1 MVMKKYAVLV
11 IGAGTGTDIAAFA
24 AEKGLSTALVEEGP
38 LGGTCHNRGCIPSK
52 MLIHSADVADTIN
65 NSEKFGI
72 KAKIESIDYPSIV
85 NRVFN
90 QIDKQSKEM
99 EEAAYET
106 ENITFYKTRGKFI
119 SPKVM
124 KVGDEEITA
133 EKIFIVCGTR
143 PAVPPIKG
151 LDKIKYLTSNEAL
164 RLTKQPKDL
173 VVIGGGYIAAELTHF
188 FSSLGT
194 KVTVLVRGNRLLE
207 REDSEIADWFTKE
220 VSKKWNILLNTEV
233 DEFFP
238 DGERINIKLKDGK
251 QISSEQVLL
260 ATGRVPNG
268 DILDLKTGGLELDE
282 RGNLK
287 INEYLETNL
296 EGVWGLGDIVGILP
310 LKHTAN
316 HQASYAIKNAFLN
329 KHEKV
334 NYRVIPHAVFSSPS
348 VAGVGKTEDELKK
361 MGISYRVGRKEYKE
375 TAMGEALQENG
386 LVKILVD
393 KENTI
398 LGAHIIGPDA
408 STLIHEL
415 VVAMT
420 TSGKVSA
427 IKESVYVH
435 PALSEVVQRAFW
447 DIE

>member
-1 MVMKKYAVLV
+1 MKKHSVLV
-11 IGAGTGTDIAAFA
+11 VGAGTGADIAAFA
-24 AEKGLSTALVEEGP
+24 AERGLSTALVEEGP

-72 KAKIESIDYPSIV
+72 KAKIEAIDFPSIV
-85 NRVFN
+85 NRVFG
-90 QIDKQSKEM
+90 QIDKESKEM
-99 EEAAYET
+99 EEAAHET
-106 ENITFYKTRGKFI
+106 ENITLYKARGKFV

-124 KVGDEEITA
+124 RVGDEEITA
-133 EKIFIVCGTR
+133 EKIFIVGGTR
-143 PAVPPIKG
+143 PSVPPING

-173 VVIGGGYIAAELTHF
+173 VIIGGGYIAAELTHF

-194 KVTVLVRGNRLLE
+194 EVTVLVRGTRLLD
-207 REDSEIADWFTKE
+207 REDSEIAGWFTKE
-220 VSKKWNILLNTEV
+220 VSKKWNILFKTEAE
-233 DEFFP
+233 EFFP
-238 DGERINIKLKDGK
+238 DGEGIKIKLKDGK
-251 QISSEQVLL
+251 LVSSDQVLL

-268 DILDLKTGGLELDE
+268 DILDLKAGGLELDE

-287 INEYLETNL
+287 INDYLETNL

-316 HQASYAIKNAFLN
+316 HQAGYAIKNAFLD
-329 KHEKV
+329 KREKV
-334 NYRVIPHAVFSSPS
+334 DYRVIPHAVFSSPQ
-348 VAGVGKTEDELKK
+348 VAGVGKTEEELKK
-361 MGISYRVGRKEYKE
+361 LGISYKVGSREYKE
-375 TAMGEALQENG
+375 TAMGQALQENG
-386 LVKILVD
+386 LVKVLVGED
-393 KENTI
+393 NTI

-415 VVAMT
+415 VVAMG

-427 IKESVYVH
+427 IEDAVYAH

-447 DIE
+447 KIE